1 MIKYIGQHIFDFIAR
16 FRSDVYLEDLS
27 TSTDINVLVVDSDGK
42 VFKNANTSRTF
53 QITVPGYVA
62 GITDNTNYY
71 HRQSTSFLNWS
82 GGVDADPSSAFPA
95 ADLVTNW
102 FTMPYNGSITRVRI
116 QGVSNTTDPFKFH
129 IFKGA
134 ASSNATSLDLTQVGF
149 IGDITPDTADRSYE
163 YNAAT
168 SFVSLS
174 AGDRIY
180 VFFKKT
186 SGSGSVNNYYNISI
200 EGKYTS

>member
-1 MIKYIGQHIFDFIAR
+1 MIKYIGQHIFDFISR
-16 FRSDVYLEDLS
+16 FRNNVYLEDLS

-42 VFKNANTSRTF
+42 VSKNTNTSRTF

-82 GGVDADPSSAFPA
+82 GGVDADPTSAFPA

-102 FTMPYNGSITRVRI
+102 FTMPYNGSITRVRV
-116 QGVSNTTDPFKFH
+116 QGISNTTDPFRFY

-134 ASSNATSLDLTQVGF
+134 ASSDAASLDLTTVGF
-149 IGDITPDTADRSYE
+149 VAITPPTADESYE
-163 YNAAT
+163 YNAGT

-174 AGDRIY
+174 AGDRVY